1 MLRAD
6 LRQGLSEPEPAA
18 LRPVEASAAA
28 RLQRARGFLE
38 LEVGPRAGASA
49 LLVHR
54 ESGCAKARFPRAAD
68 RRCFEA
74 VLINTAGGIAGGD
87 RIAQRLRVR
96 AGASLLASGQAAE
109 KVYRSLGPE
118 ACLATR
124 LAIEPGGTLIW
135 LPQETILFDGGRLDR
150 NLEVELAG
158 DARLLVV
165 EAVVLGRTARSE
177 EVRAGRLRDRRV
189 IRRDGS
195 LLLVDPL
202 RLEGPI
208 AELALRPALLGGAR
222 AFATILAMGPGLD
235 TALLEA
241 LRGRL
246 AEAAGRAA
254 AGLRGPVL
262 LARLFAADGFELRR
276 AIAQALGVLLPAF
289 GCAGELPR
297 VWRC

>member
-1 MLRAD
+1 MSAPQPSTPQPL
-6 LRQGLSEPEPAA
+6 QA
-18 LRPVEASAAA
+18 LTAG

-38 LEVGPRAGASA
+38 LEVGLRAGAST

-54 ESGCAKARFPRAAD
+54 ESGCAKARFPRAAHQ
-68 RRCFEA
+68 RSFEA

-87 RIAQRLRVR
+87 RIEQRLRVR
-96 AGASLLASGQAAE
+96 AGAGLLASGQAAE
-109 KVYRSLGPE
+109 KVYRSLGP
-118 ACLATR
+118 AARLATH
-124 LAIEPGGTLIW
+124 LAIEPGGTLLW
-135 LPQETILFDGGRLDR
+135 LPQETILFDGARLDR
-150 NLEVELAG
+150 GLEVELAG
-158 DARLLVV
+158 EARLLVV
-165 EAVVLGRTARSE
+165 EAVVLGRTARGE

-202 RLEGPI
+202 RLEGAI

-222 AFATILAMGPGLD
+222 AFATILALGPGLD

-262 LARLFAADGFELRR
+262 LARLLAVDGFELRR
-276 AIAQALGVLLPAF
+276 AIGAALGVLLPAF

>member
-1 MLRAD
+1 VSAPQPSTPQPL
-6 LRQGLSEPEPAA
+6 QA
-18 LRPVEASAAA
+18 LTAG

-38 LEVGPRAGASA
+38 LEVGLREGASA

-54 ESGCAKARFPRAAD
+54 ESGCTKARFPRVAGG
-68 RRCFEA
+68 RPFEA

-87 RIAQRLRVR
+87 RIEQWLRVR
-96 AGASLLASGQAAE
+96 TGAGLLASGQAAE
-109 KVYRSLGPE
+109 KVYRSLDSE
-118 ACLATR
+118 ARLATR
-124 LAIEPGGTLIW
+124 LAIEPGGTLLW

-150 NLEVELAG
+150 SLEVELAG
-158 DARLLVV
+158 DARLLLV
-165 EAVVLGRTARSE
+165 EAVVLGRTARGE

-189 IRRDGS
+189 VRRDGS

-222 AFATILAMGPGLD
+222 AFATILATGPGVD
-235 TALLEA
+235 AALLEA

-262 LARLFAADGFELRR
+262 LARLLAPDGFALRR
-276 AIAQALGVLLPAF
+276 AVGAALGVLLPAF

>member
-1 MLRAD
+1 
-6 LRQGLSEPEPAA
+6 
-18 LRPVEASAAA
+18 
-28 RLQRARGFLE
+28 
-38 LEVGPRAGASA
+38 
-49 LLVHR
+49 
-54 ESGCAKARFPRAAD
+54 
-68 RRCFEA
+68 
-74 VLINTAGGIAGGD
+74 
-87 RIAQRLRVR
+87 
-96 AGASLLASGQAAE
+96 
-109 KVYRSLGPE
+109 
-118 ACLATR
+118 
-124 LAIEPGGTLIW
+124 
-135 LPQETILFDGGRLDR
+135 
-150 NLEVELAG
+150 
-158 DARLLVV
+158 VV
-165 EAVVLGRTARSE
+165 EAVVLGRTARGE

-202 RLEGPI
+202 RLEGAI

-222 AFATILAMGPGLD
+222 AFATILALGPGLD

-262 LARLFAADGFELRR
+262 LARLLAVDGFELRR
-276 AIAQALGVLLPAF
+276 AIGAALGVLLPAF